1 MTKKIA
7 LVTGGTRGIG
17 AGISVALKNAG
28 YAVAAIYQSNTAAAE
43 KFSQETGIAVF
54 SWDVSDYESCAGGV
68 EKVCANLGG
77 HVDILINNAGI
88 TRDSMLHKM
97 TPKDWND
104 VVNTN
109 LNSVFNMCRCVV
121 PSMRTREFGRI
132 VNISSVNGLKGQ
144 IGQTNYSAAKAG
156 VLGFTKALALESA
169 SKNITV
175 NAVAPGYIATDM
187 TDVLKGDIREKI
199 VAGIP
204 AGRFGKVDEVAGAVL
219 FLASEGASFITGA
232 VLNVNGG
239 QYL

>member
-1 MTKKIA
+1 M
-7 LVTGGTRGIG
+7 
-17 AGISVALKNAG
+17 
-28 YAVAAIYQSNTAAAE
+28 VAAVYQNNAAAAE
-43 KFSQETGIAVF
+43 KFSRETGIAVF
-54 SWDVSDYESCAGGV
+54 SWDVSNYESCAGGV
-68 EKVCANLGG
+68 EKVCADLGG
-77 HVDILINNAGI
+77 SVDILINNAGI

-97 TPKDWND
+97 APKDWND
-104 VVNTN
+104 IVNTN
-109 LNSVFNMCRCVV
+109 LNSVFNMCRCVI
-121 PSMRTREFGRI
+121 PSMRAREFGRI

-144 IGQTNYSAAKAG
+144 VGQTNYSAAKAG